1 MQTTYTVQADNFDAW
16 ASCVK
21 STFQG
26 KTLRIIIDD
35 TPLEEASN
43 GESTDFADRDGLDET
58 EYLMRSEANKQ
69 HLLTALENVKA
80 GRNTLSRLKILTTST
95 TLKSYGKFASVS
107 LIRSRKSYEENCL

>member
-16 ASCVK
+16 ASRVK

-43 GESTDFADRDGLDET
+43 DESTDFADRDGLDET

-80 GRNTLSRLKILTTST
+80 GRNIITIENINDLNDVEKLRQ
-95 TLKSYGKFASVS
+95 
-107 LIRSRKSYEENCL
+107 IRQRFFDSQQEKL